1 MFNPAHPGEV
11 LQEYLEGITVTE
23 AAQKLGIS
31 RVSLS
36 RILHGKT
43 AITAETALRL
53 AKGLNTSP
61 NYWLNMQAEY
71 DLWKIRQHNPQL
83 IDYVVELSK
92 SV

>member
-53 AKGLNTSP
+53 AKGLNTNP
-61 NYWLNMQAEY
+61 NYWLNMQAAY
-71 DLWKIRQHNPQL
+71 DLWKIQQ
-83 IDYVVELSK
+83 SK
-92 SV
+92 PHITDDVIAVRVA